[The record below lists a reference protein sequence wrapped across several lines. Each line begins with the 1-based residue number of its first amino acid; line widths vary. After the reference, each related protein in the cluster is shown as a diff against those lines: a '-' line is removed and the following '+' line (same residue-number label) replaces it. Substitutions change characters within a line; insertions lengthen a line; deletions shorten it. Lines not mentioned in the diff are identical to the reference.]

1 MTRRLVES
9 VPNISEGRDQAVID
23 KLIASVQS
31 VPKVALLDVH
41 VDPDH
46 HRSVFTIVGEP
57 EAMGTAL
64 FGLVRNAQC
73 YGAVD
78 VVPWIPL
85 QGVTM
90 KECRDYAKAL
100 GSRVGAELG
109 IPVFLYEQASMVD
122 SRRKL
127 EVIRRGGLP
136 ALQERMSHQEGW
148 KPDYG
153 PESLHPSCGAM
164 VTGARFFLIAY
175 NVVLDSRNL
184 DLARQIG
191 RTIRE
196 SGGGLPALKA
206 IGVSLPSRGLV
217 QVSMNLVDFRRTSL
231 RAAYE
236 AVEREAQKRG
246 VNISLRAAYEA
257 VEREAQK
264 RGVNI
269 FESELVGML
278 PQAAW
283 DDHICED
290 LKLSHGGATQI
301 IEISLAQQAMV

>member
-23 KLIASVQS
+23 KLMASVQS
-31 VPKVALLDVH
+31 VGKVALLDVH

-46 HRSVFTIVGEP
+46 HRSVFTIAGEP
-57 EAMGTAL
+57 EAMSTAL

-73 YGAVD
+73 CIDLRMHEGGHPRIGAVD

-85 QGVTM
+85 QDVTM
-90 KECRDYAKAL
+90 EECIDYAKAL

-136 ALQERMSHQEGW
+136 ALQERMNHQEGW

-153 PESLHPSCGAM
+153 SESLHPSCGAM
-164 VTGARFFLIAY
+164 VTGARFYLIAF
-175 NVVLDSRNL
+175 NVVLDSGNL
-184 DLARQIG
+184 NFARHIAE
-191 RTIRE
+191 TIRE

-206 IGVSLPSRGLV
+206 LGVSLPSRGLV

-236 AVEREAQKRG
+236 AVEQEAQKRG
-246 VNISLRAAYEA
+246 I
-257 VEREAQK
+257 
-264 RGVNI
+264 NI
-269 FESELVGML
+269 FESEIVGML

-283 DDHICED
+283 DDHMCED

-301 IEISLAQQAMV
+301 IEVSLAQQAMV

>member
-1 MTRRLVES
+1 
-9 VPNISEGRDQAVID
+9 
-23 KLIASVQS
+23 
-31 VPKVALLDVH
+31 
-41 VDPDH
+41 
-46 HRSVFTIVGEP
+46 
-57 EAMGTAL
+57 
-64 FGLVRNAQC
+64 
-73 YGAVD
+73 
-78 VVPWIPL
+78 
-85 QGVTM
+85 M
-90 KECRDYAKAL
+90 KECREYAKAL

-246 VNISLRAAYEA
+246 VNI
-257 VEREAQK
+257 
-264 RGVNI
+264 

>member
-1 MTRRLVES
+1 MTRPLVES
-9 VPNISEGRDQAVID
+9 VPNISEGRDQAVISM
-23 KLIASVQS
+23 LAAGLQS
-31 VPKVALLDVH
+31 IPGVVLLDVH

-73 YGAVD
+73 YIDLRTHEGGHPRIGAVD

-109 IPVFLYEQASMVD
+109 IPVFLYEQASMMD

-127 EVIRRGGLP
+127 EVIRQGGLP

-246 VNISLRAAYEA
+246 VNI
-257 VEREAQK
+257 
-264 RGVNI
+264 

>member
-1 MTRRLVES
+1 MTRPLVES
-9 VPNISEGRDQAVID
+9 VPNISEGRDQAVISM
-23 KLIASVQS
+23 LAAGLQS
-31 VPKVALLDVH
+31 IPGVVLLDVH

-57 EAMGTAL
+57 EARGTAL

-73 YGAVD
+73 YIDLRTHEGGHPRIGAVD

-90 KECRDYAKAL
+90 KECREYAKAL

-246 VNISLRAAYEA
+246 VNI
-257 VEREAQK
+257 
-264 RGVNI
+264 

>member
-1 MTRRLVES
+1 MTRPLVES
-9 VPNISEGRDQAVID
+9 VPNISEGRDQAVISM
-23 KLIASVQS
+23 LAAGLQS
-31 VPKVALLDVH
+31 IPGVVLLDVH

-73 YGAVD
+73 YIDLRTHEGGHPRIGAVD

-90 KECRDYAKAL
+90 KECREYAKAL

-109 IPVFLYEQASMVD
+109 IPIFLYEQASMVD

-127 EVIRRGGLP
+127 EVIRRGGLA

-153 PESLHPSCGAM
+153 PEFLHPSCGAM

-246 VNISLRAAYEA
+246 VNI
-257 VEREAQK
+257 
-264 RGVNI
+264 

>member
-1 MTRRLVES
+1 MTRPLVES
-9 VPNISEGRDQAVID
+9 VPNISEGRDQAVISM
-23 KLIASVQS
+23 LAAGLQS
-31 VPKVALLDVH
+31 IPGVVLLDVH

-73 YGAVD
+73 YIDLRTHEGGHPRIGAVD

-153 PESLHPSCGAM
+153 PEFLHPSCGAM

-246 VNISLRAAYEA
+246 VNI
-257 VEREAQK
+257 
-264 RGVNI
+264 

>member
-1 MTRRLVES
+1 MTRPLVES
-9 VPNISEGRDQAVID
+9 VPNISEGRDQAV
-23 KLIASVQS
+23 LSMLAAGLQS
-31 VPKVALLDVH
+31 IPGVVLLDVH

-73 YGAVD
+73 YIDLRTHEGGHPRIGAVD

-206 IGVSLPSRGLV
+206 MGVSLPSRGLV
-217 QVSMNLVDFRRTSL
+217 QVSMNLVDFRRT
-231 RAAYE
+231 
-236 AVEREAQKRG
+236 
-246 VNISLRAAYEA
+246 SLRAAYEA

-301 IEISLAQQAMV
+301 IEVSLAQQAMV

>member
-1 MTRRLVES
+1 MTRPLVES
-9 VPNISEGRDQAVID
+9 VPNISEGRDQAVISM
-23 KLIASVQS
+23 LAAGLQS
-31 VPKVALLDVH
+31 IPGVVLLDMH

-57 EAMGTAL
+57 EAMSTAL

-73 YGAVD
+73 YIDLRTHEGGHPRIGAVD

-90 KECRDYAKAL
+90 KECREYAKAL

-109 IPVFLYEQASMVD
+109 IPIFLYEQASMVD

-127 EVIRRGGLP
+127 EVIRRGGLA

-153 PESLHPSCGAM
+153 PEFLHPSCGAM

-246 VNISLRAAYEA
+246 VNI
-257 VEREAQK
+257 
-264 RGVNI
+264 

>member
-1 MTRRLVES
+1 MTRPLVES
-9 VPNISEGRDQAVID
+9 VPNISEGRDQAVISM
-23 KLIASVQS
+23 LAAGLQS
-31 VPKVALLDVH
+31 IPGVVLLDVH

-73 YGAVD
+73 YIDLRTHEGGHPRIGAVD

-90 KECRDYAKAL
+90 KECREYAKAL

-109 IPVFLYEQASMVD
+109 IPIFLYEQASMVD

-246 VNISLRAAYEA
+246 VNI
-257 VEREAQK
+257 
-264 RGVNI
+264 

>member
-23 KLIASVQS
+23 KLMTGVQS

-46 HRSVFTIVGEP
+46 HRSVFTIAGEP

-73 YGAVD
+73 YIDLRMHEGGHPRIGAVD

-85 QGVTM
+85 QDVTM
-90 KECRDYAKAL
+90 EDCVAYAKAL
-100 GSRVGAELG
+100 GSRVGAELS
-109 IPVFLYEQASMVD
+109 IPVFLYEQASMMD

-136 ALQERMSHQEGW
+136 ALHERMSHQEGW

-153 PESLHPSCGAM
+153 PEFLHPSCGAM
-164 VTGARFFLIAY
+164 VTGARFYLIAF
-175 NVVLDSRNL
+175 NVVLDSGNL
-184 DLARQIG
+184 AFARHIAE
-191 RTIRE
+191 TIRE
-196 SGGGLPALKA
+196 SGGGLPAFKA
-206 IGVSLPSRGLV
+206 MGVSLPSRGLV

-231 RAAYE
+231 RVTFE
-236 AVEREAQKRG
+236 AVERAAKKTG
-246 VNISLRAAYEA
+246 VDI
-257 VEREAQK
+257 V
-264 RGVNI
+264 
-269 FESELVGML
+269 ESEIVGMI

-283 DDHICED
+283 DDD
-290 LKLSHGGATQI
+290 MSNNLKLNHWRSDRI
-301 IEISLAQQAMV
+301 IEVSLAKHGLL

>member
-23 KLIASVQS
+23 KLMASVQS

-46 HRSVFTIVGEP
+46 HRSVFTIAGEP
-57 EAMGTAL
+57 EAMSTAL

-73 YGAVD
+73 YIDLRMHEGGHPRIGAVD

-85 QGVTM
+85 QDVTM
-90 KECRDYAKAL
+90 EECIDYAKAL

-153 PESLHPSCGAM
+153 SESLHPSCGAM
-164 VTGARFFLIAY
+164 VTGARFYLIAF
-175 NVVLDSRNL
+175 NVVLDSGNL
-184 DLARQIG
+184 NFARHIAE
-191 RTIRE
+191 TIRE

-206 IGVSLPSRGLV
+206 LGVSLPSRGLV

-236 AVEREAQKRG
+236 AVEQEAQKRG
-246 VNISLRAAYEA
+246 I
-257 VEREAQK
+257 
-264 RGVNI
+264 NI
-269 FESELVGML
+269 FESEIVGML

-283 DDHICED
+283 DDHMCED

-301 IEISLAQQAMV
+301 IEVSLAQQAMV